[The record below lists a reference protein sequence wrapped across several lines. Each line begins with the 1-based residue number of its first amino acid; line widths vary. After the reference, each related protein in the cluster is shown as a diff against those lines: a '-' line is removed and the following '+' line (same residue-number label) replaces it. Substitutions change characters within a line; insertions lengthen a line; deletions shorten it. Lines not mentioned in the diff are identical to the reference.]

1 MEKEREI
8 QALGT
13 KNSSQKNKIETLQ
26 KEVQQLSNLLNDQCD
41 YQSKNFES
49 NIQDLQK
56 KNKALKNEIS
66 VL

>member
-41 YQSKNFES
+41 YQSKNLES